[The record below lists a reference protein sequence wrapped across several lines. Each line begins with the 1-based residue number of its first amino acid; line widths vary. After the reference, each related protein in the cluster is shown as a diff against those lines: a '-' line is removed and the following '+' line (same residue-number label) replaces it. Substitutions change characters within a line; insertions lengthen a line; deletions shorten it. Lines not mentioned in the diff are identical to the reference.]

1 VIAKLKSETFIYSG
15 LLPVPM
21 RAMNS
26 IFELPFIKLFESLLA
41 DFILA
46 FAFFTALIYAVL
58 GKRFDHQRSA
68 IAMSC
73 ALGLA
78 LSVGLVWWEQ
88 QNGLSIRNLGPV
100 AIGFAVILLGMVM
113 FQGIRQT
120 GGSWAGAG
128 IAFGGSILV
137 AWVLGFQWPVA
148 SEIIQAIAVVAL
160 TVGVLAFLLHSH
172 GITKPGANFC
182 PVTANNDQADIRHD
196 MSNLYDDNKVGKR
209 LEAGFGRLRQQ
220 AKSLA
225 EHPKYAT
232 DMAEQIRRILPA
244 EGWLTRRLAKLREHT
259 HLIKKGHLHRIDEL
273 KDAIRKMPAAMKK
286 NLKAQLHETI
296 KELHIDKRLERLDK
310 AVAENERRIRN
321 LTIEAGQALGKQDYA
336 HLDNILKDAERLQFH
351 NDKLLKA
358 IMRTEK
364 KLFKAAADITKKMP
378 GAS

>member
-1 VIAKLKSETFIYSG
+1 
-15 LLPVPM
+15 
-21 RAMNS
+21 
-26 IFELPFIKLFESLLA
+26 
-41 DFILA
+41 
-46 FAFFTALIYAVL
+46 
-58 GKRFDHQRSA
+58 
-68 IAMSC
+68 
-73 ALGLA
+73 
-78 LSVGLVWWEQ
+78 VGLVWWEQ

-172 GITKPGANFC
+172 GITKPGINIC
-182 PVTANNDQADIRHD
+182 PVTANNDQTDIRHD
-196 MSNLYDDNKVGKR
+196 MSNLYNDDKVGQR
-209 LEAGFGRLRQQ
+209 LEAGFGQLRQQ

-225 EHPKYAT
+225 EHPQYAT

-244 EGWLTRRLAKLREHT
+244 EGWLTRRLAKLREHA

-273 KDAIRKMPAAMKK
+273 KDAMKNMPAAMKK
-286 NLKAQLHETI
+286 TLKTQLHETI
-296 KELHIDKRLERLDK
+296 RELHIDKRLERLDK

-351 NDKLLKA
+351 NDKLFKT

-364 KLFKAAADITKKMP
+364 KLFKAAAEITKKVP